1 MSRNQTFNS
10 YKHRMNY
17 TEIEMEWMKEILRDK
32 EEEIKKLKSDLSL
45 VIKER
50 DNNIKQ
56 NKKLKDSNTILM
68 KNWQVVFTLENRIDE
83 LLEQNKKLSEE
94 NGQLKKDLAFKNTM
108 LDNVKAEYESLQD
121 VNKKLKEDNRFL
133 TKISKEYMKKENIIE
148 VAEFTELYKNDLE
161 EENQKLNERI
171 RFLEQCLD
179 NKEKVN
185 KSLREENKRLSDFLE
200 CES

>member
-1 MSRNQTFNS
+1 MWA
-10 YKHRMNY
+10 
-17 TEIEMEWMKEILRDK
+17 TEWFLKWEVKVLVDKLRDK

-50 DNNIKQ
+50 DDNIKV
-56 NKKLKDSNTILM
+56 NEFFKKTNSELWNVIEWLK
-68 KNWQVVFTLENRIDE
+68 
-83 LLEQNKKLSEE
+83 EQNKKLNEY
-94 NGQLKKDLAFKNTM
+94 NRRLKQANEDLRKQNRYWNKIV
-108 LDNVKAEYESLQD
+108 DIIPQD
-121 VNKKLKEDNRFL
+121 EK
-133 TKISKEYMKKENIIE
+133 S
-148 VAEFTELYKNDLE
+148 VAEETIQDL
-161 EENQKLNERI
+161 QERI

>member
-1 MSRNQTFNS
+1 MQENNQTFNS
-10 YKHRMNY
+10 YYHRMNY
-17 TEIEMEWMKEILRDK
+17 KEIEMEWMKEILRDK

-50 DNNIKQ
+50 DDNIK
-56 NKKLKDSNTILM
+56 
-68 KNWQVVFTLENRIDE
+68 
-83 LLEQNKKLSEE
+83 QNKKLSEE

-108 LDNVKAEYESLQD
+108 LDNVKAEYESSL
-121 VNKKLKEDNRFL
+121 
-133 TKISKEYMKKENIIE
+133 NIII
-148 VAEFTELYKNDLE
+148 
-161 EENQKLNERI
+161 KLNKRI
-171 RFLEQCLD
+171 KELEQCNLNLQTWID

>member
-1 MSRNQTFNS
+1 
-10 YKHRMNY
+10 MNY

-50 DNNIKQ
+50 DDNIKQ
-56 NKKLKDSNTILM
+56 NKKLKSDVSVYKSQMNAYKEKYLALLKANTEL
-68 KNWQVVFTLENRIDE
+68 VEENRRLKEAFEIADMCV
-83 LLEQNKKLSEE
+83 NNITKKNEK
-94 NGQLKKDLAFKNTM
+94 LKSDLAFKNTM
-108 LDNVKAEYESLQD
+108 LDNVSAEYDSSQD
-121 VNKKLKEDNRFL
+121 VIKKLK
-133 TKISKEYMKKENIIE
+133 
-148 VAEFTELYKNDLE
+148 
-161 EENQKLNERI
+161 ERI

-200 CES
+200 CEA